1 MTIKDGYTGAVLR
14 VDLTGGV
21 IHREP
26 LDEAFSRSY
35 IGGRGFTS
43 RLQYDLIRPDVD
55 PLGPENV
62 LIIAPGALTGTAAPS
77 AARFVVAAR
86 SPLTGILGDA
96 NSGGFFGAVL
106 KRAGYSLLL
115 VHGKSARPVYLRID
129 DDEVELCDAG
139 HLWGQ
144 EVHDAVDAIQQEH
157 GRGFRVAAI
166 GPAGENLV
174 RIAAVMVDKEHAA
187 ARTGLGAVM
196 GSKNLKAIAVRSRQ
210 DFPYRDPASFKAL
223 VEELREIERTDRRA
237 QDLRAR
243 GTLGTLMD
251 HHTAIGAMNTRNY
264 QFGEFEGKEKVDHEA
279 LAAEYLVRPTGCYG
293 CSLKCDRYSVVKE
306 GEFAGVKVDGP
317 EYSTAVALGPGLGID
332 NLAAILKG
340 NDLANR
346 YGMDTIDLGGV
357 MAFSM
362 ELYQR
367 GIISKEEAD
376 GLDLEWGNYHT
387 MLELI
392 RRIAYREGPFADLLA
407 HGVHMAAQEI
417 GRGAERYAV
426 HVKGMTPAPLD
437 ARPVKVYN
445 FRYAV
450 APRGADHLRI
460 SCPGGY
466 ALDQLPILE
475 AAETL
480 RYWQGVIAV
489 PDLMGVCKF
498 AYTYYTE
505 NPDIALHRTLDVIPD
520 MYTAATGFSLTKDQ
534 MLETSVRVTNVER
547 AHNCRLGLTAADDTL
562 PPRFTEDPMPRGPS
576 KGKVYDI
583 LEPMKEAWYTV
594 QGWNT
599 ETGIPMRETLEKLGL
614 ADIAADLEQHGIDV
628 S

>member
-1 MTIKDGYTGAVLR
+1 MTDVGGYTGTVLR
-14 VDLTGGV
+14 VDLTEGV
-21 IHREP
+21 VRKEP
-26 LDEAFSRSY
+26 LDEAFSRAY
-35 IGGRGFTS
+35 IGGRGYTS
-43 RLQYDLIRPDVD
+43 RLQYDLIPPGVD

-62 LIIAPGALTGTAAPS
+62 LIIAPGALTGTSAPS

-106 KRAGYSLLL
+106 KRAGYSLVL
-115 VHGKSARPVYLRID
+115 VRGKSARPVYLRID
-129 DDEVELCDAG
+129 DDEVDLCDAS
-139 HLWGQ
+139 HLWGK
-144 EVHDAVDAIQQEH
+144 EVHAAVDAIQEAD

-166 GPAGENLV
+166 GPAGENQV
-174 RIAAVMVDKEHAA
+174 RIASVMADKEHAA

-196 GSKNLKAIAVRSRQ
+196 GSKNLKAVAVRSRK
-210 DFPYRDPASFKAL
+210 DFAYRDPTTFKEL
-223 VEELREIERTDRRA
+223 VEKLREIEQNDRRA

-251 HHTAIGAMNTRNY
+251 HHQAIGAMDTRNFQY
-264 QFGEFEGKEKVDHEA
+264 GQFEGKEKVDHEA
-279 LAAEYLVRPTGCYG
+279 LSAEYLVRPTGCYR
-293 CSLKCDRYSVVKE
+293 CSLKCDRFSLVKD

-317 EYSTAVALGPGLGID
+317 EYSTAVFLGPGLGID
-332 NLAAILKG
+332 NMAAILKG

-357 MAFSM
+357 IAFSM

-367 GIISKEEAD
+367 GLLSKEEAD

-407 HGVHMAAQEI
+407 HGVHVAAQEI

-450 APRGADHLRI
+450 GPRGADHLRI

-475 AAETL
+475 AAERL
-480 RYWQGVIAV
+480 RYWQGVVAV
-489 PDLMGVCKF
+489 PDLMGLCKF

-505 NPDIALHRTLDVIPD
+505 NPDIALHRTLEIVPEL
-520 MYTAATGFSLTKDQ
+520 YTAATGFELTKEQ
-534 MLETSVRVTNVER
+534 LLETSVRVTNVER

-562 PPRFTEDPMPRGPS
+562 PPRFTQDPIPEGPS

-594 QGWNT
+594 QGWDT
-599 ETGIPMRETLEKLGL
+599 ETGIPRQETLEKLGL
-614 ADIAADLEQHGIDV
+614 ADIASDLRQHDIEV
-628 S
+628 A